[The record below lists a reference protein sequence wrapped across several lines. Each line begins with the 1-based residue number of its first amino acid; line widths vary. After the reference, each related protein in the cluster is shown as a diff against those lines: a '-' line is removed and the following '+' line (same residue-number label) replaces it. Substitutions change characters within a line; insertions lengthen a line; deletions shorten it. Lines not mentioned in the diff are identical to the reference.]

1 MWNSPGPT
9 PKADATLVARAEVVV
24 GEADVV
30 TAGGWEQS
38 QPPNFC
44 GIL

>member
-1 MWNSPGPT
+1 MWNSPVPT
-9 PKADATLVARAEVVV
+9 LKADARQVARPEVVV